1 MSTNDSMRSEGVEK
15 GAELEAYAALFTE
28 RVLQRARRRAESFA
42 RASRGALSEEDLV
55 QRACEQTWQWV
66 MSSRPLFKN
75 INTILAQCIKSEYDI
90 WARGH
95 NPRRHT
101 LLKPS
106 DREVYFASTSI
117 DDVSEGANPPQ
128 LTIGNPVDGWD
139 MGQDI
144 KQALQ
149 TLTPK
154 EQEWVYL
161 VYWRGE
167 TLPEAGAR
175 YGITRQSMF
184 ERLQPV
190 LARLRALLAD
200 YAPPAHDE
208 KRSRGTR
215 SPSR

>member
-1 MSTNDSMRSEGVEK
+1 MQSEY
-15 GAELEAYAALFTE
+15 EARFTAD
-28 RVLQRARRRAESFA
+28 VLRRARVRAIPYA
-42 RASRGALSEEDLV
+42 QATRGALSEDDLV
-55 QRACEQTWQWV
+55 QRACMRVWHWM
-66 MSSRPLFKN
+66 MSSSPNVRDLDGSLKEA
-75 INTILAQCIKSEYDI
+75 IRHEYVV
-90 WARGH
+90 WLRGN
-95 NPRRHT
+95 NPRYKAT
-101 LLKPS
+101 VKPS
-106 DREVYFASTSI
+106 DRDVYFASTSI

-128 LTIGNPVDGWD
+128 LTIGNPVDGWG
-139 MGQDI
+139 MEQDI

-184 ERLQPV
+184 ERLQSV
-190 LARLRALLAD
+190 LARLQALLAD
-200 YAPPAHDE
+200 YAPPVHDE